1 MPKQGK
7 DFRDGHHVL
16 ELSILCIVWVGDR
29 LGPQH
34 SVGAVFILGYHVGKW
49 NFLAEVAMHLIILL
63 ILLVALVA
71 IIVWLA
77 DWTSSPRSS

>member
-1 MPKQGK
+1 MAITFWSFPSSAWSGWG
-7 DFRDGHHVL
+7 DG
-16 ELSILCIVWVGDR
+16 

-77 DWTSSPRSS
+77 DWTSGPRPS